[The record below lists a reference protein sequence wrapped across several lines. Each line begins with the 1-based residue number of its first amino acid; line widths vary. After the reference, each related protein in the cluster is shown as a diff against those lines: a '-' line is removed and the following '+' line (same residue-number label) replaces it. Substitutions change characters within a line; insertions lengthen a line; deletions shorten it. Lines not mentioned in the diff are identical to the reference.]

1 MHEQKPRLPITIVA
15 EKMNTTPLN
24 VLIHIKR
31 NLLQAVEE
39 EGTWMVDSQSLEALL
54 AKTGGKKVADVCASG
69 CAKKHAC
76 GGGCS

>member
-1 MHEQKPRLPITIVA
+1 MKLPIAIVA

-24 VLIHIKR
+24 VLMHIKR
-31 NLLQAVEE
+31 GMLEGSEIDGVWQVECA
-39 EGTWMVDSQSLEALL
+39 SLDALL
-54 AKTGGKKVADVCASG
+54 AKTGGGKAADLCSSG